1 MSCVTNLLRTK
12 RPMIISPF
20 TPLFFHPSADRHGIE
35 SDYIQKF
42 APSDRIFVQVISE
55 YWESDPEVYVKNI
68 ANEYSDKIH
77 LNSWNINQSKTI
89 YFHSITGLNNGFYT
103 ITINGF
109 QSNVFQITDD
119 VVELSETTLIQY
131 SMKGNNQRNDCAFW
145 IDNMQYFFDFRA
157 PGGFK
162 DENWSFGVS
171 NEQFVMQNE
180 DVIELYS
187 HEYSLHTFTLGNAMG
202 CPVWFAEL
210 LNRILCCNYVYFDGI
225 RFARKES
232 NVPEIKQQIE
242 GLKSFVFNQM
252 LQKVRTMS
260 PVLEWTNQLSIRRT
274 QSDIYRITADDGE
287 LRRINSGL
295 EKNIVEE
302 SYINL
307 TKATSNTGTSI
318 NSDTMVGVNSIHHP
332 GVDEQSYWDLITIK
346 TSDID
351 NKYIG
356 RKGYGKLVVSGLDN
370 LKKILAD
377 DSINLCAVLQCG
389 DSYINL
395 IEGNVISMDG
405 VCILKGISG
414 SEVNDLTNF
423 QLYLDNIYDC
433 HIDNIGMT
441 IKLTWIC
448 DND

>member
-1 MSCVTNLLRTK
+1 
-12 RPMIISPF
+12 
-20 TPLFFHPSADRHGIE
+20 
-35 SDYIQKF
+35 
-42 APSDRIFVQVISE
+42 
-55 YWESDPEVYVKNI
+55 
-68 ANEYSDKIH
+68 
-77 LNSWNINQSKTI
+77 
-89 YFHSITGLNNGFYT
+89 
-103 ITINGF
+103 
-109 QSNVFQITDD
+109 
-119 VVELSETTLIQY
+119 
-131 SMKGNNQRNDCAFW
+131 
-145 IDNMQYFFDFRA
+145 
-157 PGGFK
+157 
-162 DENWSFGVS
+162 
-171 NEQFVMQNE
+171 MQNE